1 MSDPENPIL
10 LMLRLLAM
18 AMLFAFLGIR
28 QSVPPI
34 PPDDQPTFRS
44 MAVIEDAQAAILE
57 SNPAQIELTVRG
69 YHPDGCDFPAVI
81 EQRREGNRVIVE
93 IFRNVP
99 LAAACPM
106 MLNPYQATF
115 RLDGTF
121 DPGQYVI
128 EVNGVVIDVT
138 I

>member
-1 MSDPENPIL
+1 MSDSENPIL
-10 LMLRLLAM
+10 LMLRLMAM
-18 AMLFAFLGIR
+18 ALLFAFLGAR
-28 QSVPPI
+28 QTVTPVPP
-34 PPDDQPTFRS
+34 DQPTFRS
-44 MAVIEDAQAAILE
+44 MAIIEDAQAAILE

-69 YHPDGCDFPAVI
+69 YHPDGCDFLAVI
-81 EQRREGNRVIVE
+81 EQRREGNRVVVE
-93 IFRNVP
+93 IFREVP
-99 LAAACPM
+99 LAAMCPM
-106 MLNPYQATF
+106 ILNPYQATF

>member
-10 LMLRLLAM
+10 LMLRVLALSLLT
-18 AMLFAFLGIR
+18 AFLVVR
-28 QSVPPI
+28 QTVTPI
-34 PPDDQPTFRS
+34 PPDQPTFRS

-57 SNPAQIELTVRG
+57 SNPVQIEVSVRG

-81 EQRREGNRVIVE
+81 EQRREGNRVVVE

-99 LAAACPM
+99 LAATCPM

-115 RLDGTF
+115 RLEGTF

-128 EVNGVVIDVT
+128 EVNGVVIDLT

>member
-1 MSDPENPIL
+1 MDIQNPIL

-18 AMLFAFLGIR
+18 ALLFAFLGTR
-28 QSVPPI
+28 QTLPPVPP
-34 PPDDQPTFRS
+34 DQPTFRS
-44 MAVIEDAQAAILE
+44 MAVIEEVQAVVLE

-81 EQRREGNRVIVE
+81 EQRREGSRFVVE

-106 MLNPYQATF
+106 MLNPYRATF
-115 RLDGTF
+115 HLDGTF

-128 EVNGVVIDVT
+128 EVNGVVITVT